1 VFSLVAGAWP
11 GVDHRGLDVSQAH
24 APDCRYPRLA
34 SLFDN
39 DLAMTID
46 LSRRRV
52 AGLLVAAPAVLCLAT
67 RSALAQGAPVVEV
80 YKSPTCGCCND
91 WIKHLQANGFTNIKT
106 FDVGNAKKRAEVG
119 MSLRYGSCHTALIDG
134 YVVEGHVPAREIK
147 RLLKERPKALGLSVP
162 GMPLGS
168 PGMEVDDGRVDR
180 YEVMLVQRDET
191 ATVFATYERQAPRT

>member
-1 VFSLVAGAWP
+1 
-11 GVDHRGLDVSQAH
+11 
-24 APDCRYPRLA
+24 
-34 SLFDN
+34 
-39 DLAMTID
+39 MTID

-52 AGLLVAAPAVLCLAT
+52 AGLLVAAPA
-67 RSALAQGAPVVEV
+67 ALSLTTHRAFAQGAPVVEV

-180 YEVMLVQRDET
+180 YDVLLVQKDET
-191 ATVFATYERQAPRT
+191 ATVYASYARQAPRT

>member
-1 VFSLVAGAWP
+1 
-11 GVDHRGLDVSQAH
+11 
-24 APDCRYPRLA
+24 
-34 SLFDN
+34 
-39 DLAMTID
+39 MTID
-46 LSRRRV
+46 LTRRRV
-52 AGLLVAAPAVLCLAT
+52 ACLVLAAPAVLSLAP
-67 RSALAQGAPVVEV
+67 RRALAQAAPLVEV

-91 WIKHLQANGFTNIKT
+91 WIKHLQANGFTNIKA

-147 RLLKERPKALGLSVP
+147 RLLKERPKALGLAVP

-191 ATVFATYERQAPRT
+191 ATVFATYANKPPKS

>member
-1 VFSLVAGAWP
+1 
-11 GVDHRGLDVSQAH
+11 
-24 APDCRYPRLA
+24 
-34 SLFDN
+34 
-39 DLAMTID
+39 MTID
-46 LSRRRV
+46 LTRRRV
-52 AGLLVAAPAVLCLAT
+52 AGLLVAAPAVLALAT

-147 RLLKERPKALGLSVP
+147 RLLKERPKAVGLSVP

-180 YEVMLVQRDET
+180 YDVMLVQRDET